1 MFVVKRTA
9 MKKGCKFEWIF
20 YRPFSMCNSDIQN
33 AAKWHATNV
42 SFKGKK
48 STLTLVM
55 AQTIFVMEQRH
66 GLTSWKWF
74 SFSSI

>member
-1 MFVVKRTA
+1 
-9 MKKGCKFEWIF
+9 
-20 YRPFSMCNSDIQN
+20 MCNGDIQN

-55 AQTIFVMEQRH
+55 A
-66 GLTSWKWF
+66 
-74 SFSSI
+74 